1 MLDPD
6 LWGYRIAHDLIC
18 EPLLRRRR
26 PSSSPTP
33 PGAGQPLGGPQG
45 LEQFE
50 GVLAER
56 VRIDGDGRGIDIWVR
71 RGVRFHDGRP
81 LTAHDVR
88 ATLEMVL
95 HSAQSAPRTQ
105 ALLADVA
112 RLGLVD
118 KDIVHIDLRRPARGF
133 LAALTEIDILPAAH
147 FANGRM
153 LYQPFNRRPMCTGP
167 FRLAE
172 WKRGSQLIL
181 RRAPG
186 YWGTPPAA
194 DELRFL
200 IAPDGAR
207 GLSRL
212 RQGEA
217 DGVLRVP
224 ARYLT
229 EQVEPAAQRGRWV
242 AVERDADQVVAL
254 LWNGRHSVTGQ
265 AAVRQAL
272 AGLLDRTR
280 LLREV
285 RAGLGSPVALPP
297 LAAPPPGPP
306 ALTLAQ
312 ANARLDAAGLVRLG
326 PGSGGPR
333 TVAGRPLRLHVLVP
347 AGSFELAE
355 VARRLAEPA
364 ARLGLK
370 LEPEVLELGDLLL
383 RLRRGAF
390 EMALVAWA
398 WTGGDPR
405 PEPEP
410 THEIDLLPLVRL
422 GIFET
427 DPLLAELVPLL
438 AHARESGPD
447 AATARLQALWQQHEP
462 VTLLYRPR
470 QVFVLSPS
478 VQSAGAAPGQLSFL
492 GDFLDLRTLFLAPPG
507 AASPSL
513 LEGRPRA
520 P

>member
-1 MLDPD
+1 VLDPD

-26 PSSSPTP
+26 TSAQ
-33 PGAGQPLGGPQG
+33 GAGAGPGLSGPQG
-45 LEQFE
+45 LEELE

-56 VRIDGDGRGIDIWVR
+56 VRIDGDGRGVDIWVR

-118 KDIVHIDLRRPARGF
+118 KDVVHVDLRRPARAF
-133 LAALTEIDILPAAH
+133 LAALTEIDILPAAY

-153 LYQPFNRRPMCTGP
+153 LYQPFNRRPVCTGP

-172 WKRGSQLIL
+172 WKRGSSLTL

-186 YWGTPPAA
+186 YWGPQPAT

-242 AVERDADQVVAL
+242 AVERDANQVVAL
-254 LWNGRHSVTGQ
+254 LWNGRHGVTGQ

-272 AGLLDRTR
+272 AGLLDRGR

-285 RAGLGSPVALPP
+285 RAGLGTQVALPP
-297 LAAPPPGPP
+297 LVAALPGPAPPLS
-306 ALTLAQ
+306 AEQ

-326 PGSGGPR
+326 PGGPR
-333 TVAGRPLRLHVLVP
+333 TVAGRPLRLRVLVP

-355 VARRLAEPA
+355 VARHLAEYA

-370 LEPEVLELGDLLL
+370 LEPEVLELGELLL

-390 EMALVAWA
+390 ETALLAWA
-398 WTGGDPR
+398 WTGSDPR
-405 PEPEP
+405 PE
-410 THEIDLLPLVRL
+410 HELDLLPLIRL
-422 GIFET
+422 GLTET
-427 DPLLAELVPLL
+427 DPLLAELGPLL
-438 AHARESGPD
+438 QRAREGEPD
-447 AATARLQALWQQHEP
+447 GTARLQALWQQHEP

-478 VQSAGAAPGQLSFL
+478 VQSAGAAAPGQLRFA
-492 GDFLDLRTLFLAPPG
+492 GDFLDLRALFLLPPG
-507 AASPSL
+507 AAAPSL
-513 LEGRPRA
+513 LGTRPQA

>member
-1 MLDPD
+1 MQQLLLAVDR
-6 LWGYRIAHDLIC
+6 LSTWLGQLFSWLI
-18 EPLLRRRR
+18 
-26 PSSSPTP
+26 
-33 PGAGQPLGGPQG
+33 
-45 LEQFE
+45 
-50 GVLAER
+50 V
-56 VRIDGDGRGIDIWVR
+56 I
-71 RGVRFHDGRP
+71 
-81 LTAHDVR
+81 LTALITYEVFSRYVLNNPHDWNLNVQIMLYGTLFMMAGAYTLAKNGHVR
-88 ATLEMVL
+88 GDVL
-95 HSAQSAPRTQ
+95 YGFFRPRTQ

-118 KDIVHIDLRRPARGF
+118 KDVVHIDLRRPARGF
-133 LAALTEIDILPAAH
+133 LSALTEIDILPAAH

-153 LYQPFNRRPMCTGP
+153 LYQPFNRRPVCTGP

-186 YWGTPPAA
+186 YWGAQPAA

-242 AVERDADQVVAL
+242 AVERDASQVVAL

-272 AGLLDRTR
+272 AGLLDRGR

-297 LAAPPPGPP
+297 LVAPPGPSP
-306 ALTLAQ
+306 LLTAEQ

-333 TVAGRPLRLHVLVP
+333 TLAGRPLRLHVLVP
-347 AGSFELAE
+347 TGSFELAE

-370 LEPEVLELGDLLL
+370 LEPEVLELGELLL

-390 EMALVAWA
+390 EMALVAWS

-405 PEPEP
+405 ITTEPRPEPKP
-410 THEIDLLPLVRL
+410 EIDLLPLVRL
-422 GIFET
+422 GLAET
-427 DPLLAELVPLL
+427 DPLLTELVPLL
-438 AHARESGPD
+438 AHARESEPD

-478 VQSAGAAPGQLSFL
+478 VQSAGAAPGQLLFQ
-492 GDFLDLRTLFLAPPG
+492 GDFLDLRALLLAPPS
-507 AASPSL
+507 ASSPSL
-513 LEGRPRA
+513 LEGQPRA